1 MIIECF
7 CGKLLVEFCAWSSPA
22 PSIEIL
28 WVTGSFKVNWQSAEE
43 VLALEGIFFLVEF
56 PQLSVQS
63 SSTLNIFI
71 VLLTKTYKLQSL
83 DASYERVGVSTVM
96 TVIIADL
103 VNALIGYMILIN
115 NTMTL
120 CLCRSQS

>member
-7 CGKLLVEFCAWSSPA
+7 CGKLLVEFCAWPSSA